1 MERHVGTWYKEC
13 DPQKQEVAEL
23 IIDGNH
29 IEFYS
34 RFHGEVFPC
43 TFIGSD
49 GQYRYKVFVNGS
61 SKPGHNGLLEYTS
74 SHRVFY
80 VLMQNFQFSKGID
93 ISGIKEFSF
102 FIPELIN
109 WLGVKTVSYGC
120 TDMREMAAYEE
131 HLTPIIINV
140 ENPHIELYF
149 ESKTFNSSIIQD
161 DRTSITIKKEPR
173 IRVAYDKSQGI
184 QSVLNDIEC
193 LMQFFGLLIGS
204 VSVVEDIR
212 LSIDGQDSKSWLFFN
227 FDFSYNARIRDV
239 IDRPRT
245 YLYVIESNL
254 LIYYSNWRKFYFDD
268 TYALLRR
275 IFFSVN
281 GRKDIFAEDVFVQ
294 YMRIL
299 DGYHTRISGDEETKK
314 KLNDALKTSTKAI
327 KKLIFNAK
335 GRPIFEE
342 SIKEVI
348 PDWKYN
354 SSHME
359 DIAGWIAAGY
369 LAKKPLSHKLREL
382 DSMHL
387 SIIENNS
394 VAIEKK
400 GQNSKKIEGK
410 SDEELTQ
417 LYFRELGDTRNY
429 YSHYK
434 LDKTGV
440 LEFNQ
445 MTDSIDVL
453 KATIISIFLS
463 HMGMEKELIRKIMAF
478 DSELDWQTTCLR
490 NEADRPFK
498 HPYEMKKAEQKTI
511 EKEKKS
517 VLGHVKNK
525 IYRFIKKDNTEVD

>member
-1 MERHVGTWYKEC
+1 MERHIGTWHKENN
-13 DPQKQEVAEL
+13 PQKQEVAEL

-29 IEFYS
+29 VEFYS

-49 GQYRYKVFVNGS
+49 GQYGYKVFVKGASRPS
-61 SKPGHNGLLEYTS
+61 SSRLLEYTS
-74 SHRVFY
+74 SHRVYY

-102 FIPELIN
+102 SIPELIN

-120 TDMREMAAYEE
+120 TDTREMAAYEE
-131 HLTPIIINV
+131 HLIPIIINAGT
-140 ENPHIELYF
+140 PHIELYF
-149 ESKTFNSSIIQD
+149 ESKTFNSSVAQD
-161 DRTSITIKKEPR
+161 DRTSITIRKEPR
-173 IRVAYDKSQGI
+173 IRVAYDKSQEI
-184 QSVLNDIEC
+184 QSVVNDIEC

-204 VSVVEDIR
+204 VSIAEDIR
-212 LSIDGQDSKSWLFFN
+212 LSVDGQDSKSWLFIN
-227 FDFSYNARIRDV
+227 LDCSYNTTVRDV
-239 IDRPRT
+239 IDRPRA
-245 YLYVIESNL
+245 YSYVIESNL
-254 LIYYSNWRKFYFDD
+254 PIYYSNWREFYFDD

-281 GRKDIFAEDVFVQ
+281 DKKDIFAEDVFVQ

-314 KLNDALKTSTKAI
+314 KLKDALKTSTKEI
-327 KKLIFNAK
+327 KKLIFNDK
-335 GRPIFEE
+335 GRPIFENA
-342 SIKEVI
+342 IKKAI

-369 LAKKPLSHKLREL
+369 LAKKPLSHRLREL

-387 SIIENNS
+387 SIIEKNS

-400 GQNSKKIEGK
+400 GRNSKKIEDK

-417 LYFRELGDTRNY
+417 LYFKELGDTRNY

-478 DSELDWQTTCLR
+478 DSELSWQTMCLR
-490 NEADRPFK
+490 NETDRPFE
-498 HPYEMKKAEQKTI
+498 HPSEIRKADQKAV

-517 VLGHVKNK
+517 VLGYVKNK
-525 IYRFIKKDNTEVD
+525 IFRLIKRDNTEVN

>member
-1 MERHVGTWYKEC
+1 M
-13 DPQKQEVAEL
+13 
-23 IIDGNH
+23 
-29 IEFYS
+29 
-34 RFHGEVFPC
+34 
-43 TFIGSD
+43 
-49 GQYRYKVFVNGS
+49 
-61 SKPGHNGLLEYTS
+61 
-74 SHRVFY
+74 
-80 VLMQNFQFSKGID
+80 
-93 ISGIKEFSF
+93 
-102 FIPELIN
+102 
-109 WLGVKTVSYGC
+109 
-120 TDMREMAAYEE
+120 
-131 HLTPIIINV
+131 
-140 ENPHIELYF
+140 
-149 ESKTFNSSIIQD
+149 
-161 DRTSITIKKEPR
+161 
-173 IRVAYDKSQGI
+173 
-184 QSVLNDIEC
+184 
-193 LMQFFGLLIGS
+193 
-204 VSVVEDIR
+204 
-212 LSIDGQDSKSWLFFN
+212 
-227 FDFSYNARIRDV
+227 IRDV

-245 YLYVIESNL
+245 YLYVIENDL
-254 LIYYSNWRKFYFDD
+254 PIYYSNWREFYFDD

-299 DGYHTRISGDEETKK
+299 DGYHTRISGDEEIKK
-314 KLNDALKTSTKAI
+314 KLKDALRTSTKAI
-327 KKLIFNAK
+327 KKLIFNDK
-335 GRPIFEE
+335 GRPIFED
-342 SIKEVI
+342 SIKKVI

-369 LAKKPLSHKLREL
+369 LAKQPLSHRLREL
-382 DSMHL
+382 DGMHL
-387 SIIENNS
+387 SIIIKNS

-417 LYFRELGDTRNY
+417 LYFKDLGDTRNY

-478 DSELDWQTTCLR
+478 DSELSWQTMCLR
-490 NEADRPFK
+490 NETDRPFK
-498 HPYEMKKAEQKTI
+498 HPDEIKKAEQKSI

-517 VLGHVKNK
+517 VWGYVKNK
-525 IYRFIKKDNTEVD
+525 IYQLIKKDNAEVD

>member
-1 MERHVGTWYKEC
+1 MERHIGTWHKENNS
-13 DPQKQEVAEL
+13 QKQEVAEL

-49 GQYRYKVFVNGS
+49 GQYRYKVFVKGT
-61 SKPGHNGLLEYTS
+61 SKPSSSRLLEYTS
-74 SHRVFY
+74 SHRVYY
-80 VLMQNFQFSKGID
+80 VLMQNFQFSKGLD

-102 FIPELIN
+102 TIPELIN

-120 TDMREMAAYEE
+120 TDMEEIAAYEE
-131 HLTPIIINV
+131 YLTPIVINA
-140 ENPHIELYF
+140 ENPYIELYF
-149 ESKTFNSSIIQD
+149 ESKTFNSSIVQD
-161 DRTSITIKKEPR
+161 DRTSIIIRKEPR
-173 IRVAYDKSQGI
+173 IKVTYGKSQEV

-204 VSVVEDIR
+204 VSIAEDIR
-212 LSIDGQDSKSWLFFN
+212 LSIDDQDLKSWLFFN
-227 FDFSYNARIRDV
+227 FDFSYNTMAKDV

-245 YLYVIESNL
+245 YLYVIEDNIQS
-254 LIYYSNWRKFYFDD
+254 YYSNWRKFYFDD

-281 GRKDIFAEDVFVQ
+281 DRKDIFAEDIFVQ

-314 KLNDALKTSTKAI
+314 KLKEALKASTKKI
-327 KKLIFNAK
+327 KKLIFSDE
-335 GRPIFEE
+335 GRPLFEDA
-342 SIKEVI
+342 IKKVI

-354 SSHME
+354 SAHME
-359 DIAGWIAAGY
+359 EIAGWIAAGY
-369 LAKKPLSHKLREL
+369 LAKTPLSHRLQEL
-382 DSMHL
+382 DSMYL
-387 SIIENNS
+387 SIIAKNS
-394 VAIEKK
+394 VTIEKK
-400 GQNSKKIEGK
+400 SKDIKKIEGK
-410 SDEELTQ
+410 SDEELKQ
-417 LYFRELGDTRNY
+417 LYFKELGDTRNY

-440 LEFNQ
+440 LEFSQ
-445 MTDSIDVL
+445 MTDSIDIL

-478 DSELDWQTTCLR
+478 DSELSWQTMCLR
-490 NEADRPFK
+490 NESDQPFK
-498 HPYEMKKAEQKTI
+498 HPNEVNKVEQKAVQ
-511 EKEKKS
+511 KEKKS
-517 VLGHVKNK
+517 VLRYVKNK
-525 IYRFIKKDNTEVD
+525 IFRLLKRG